1 MLGLQLLDAASPLP
15 PGSGMDK
22 DSVKKGKEN
31 TFFEIGQYSQVWHFS
46 ILFVSVITSL
56 KTE

>member
-1 MLGLQLLDAASPLP
+1 MLGLPLLDAASPVL

-31 TFFEIGQYSQVWHFS
+31 MFFEIGQYS
-46 ILFVSVITSL
+46 
-56 KTE
+56 